1 MDITTLFMIVT
12 GVISGASVALKV
24 IAPLTKTKKDDK
36 ILKILLTVLRVLSV
50 HTTDNNKVNIQINN
64 K

>member
-50 HTTDNNKVNIQINN
+50 HTTDDNKVNIQINN